1 MVAKEASISVR
12 VSAFLIKTRRAFFR
26 MTMREKVL
34 ALLFAFA
41 LVLVWGS
48 WQLDRQSLL
57 KERHW
62 DAGVVESG
70 QQNWLTEE
78 ARHREFYETQKAA
91 IDLEALP
98 NREEVSGQID
108 ALVRRAGFS
117 SFDFPPPRTEIGAE
131 MNFHTFQLVVQKA
144 SYAKIKNFTK
154 AIKAEMP
161 YLSLE
166 KVIIQ
171 APDQDVESPP
181 VNVRYVFKS
190 IEYTK

>member
-1 MVAKEASISVR
+1 MNQQDTGLATR
-12 VSAFLIKTRRAFFR
+12 LTAFLIKARRGFFK

-48 WQLDRQSLL
+48 WQLDRQTQL

-62 DAGVVESG
+62 DASVVEDG
-70 QQNWLTEE
+70 QQNWLNEE
-78 ARHREFYETQKAA
+78 ARHRATYEEQKSA
-91 IDLEALP
+91 IDLGDLP
-98 NREEVSGQID
+98 TRDEVSGQID
-108 ALVRRAGFS
+108 ALVRRSGFS
-117 SFDFPPPRTEIGAE
+117 TFDFSEPRTEVGAE

-144 SYAKIKNFTK
+144 TYAKIKNFTK
-154 AIKAEMP
+154 TIKAELP

-166 KVIIQ
+166 RVVIQ
-171 APDQDVESPP
+171 AQERDDDYL
-181 VNVRYVFKS
+181 NVRYVFKS